1 MVEKN
6 NEEKQSKQLINLKMI
21 KKNLSTIVFLIFI
34 AVLLFSPD
42 AKSFLI
48 KQLLFT
54 GLFNAEISSVNSSD
68 NTLRNH
74 FDFKDYEGN
83 VQNTAD
89 LKGKVVFINFWA
101 SWCPPCIAELP
112 SIEKFHAKFK
122 DNDNIVFLMINID
135 DDIATGKQFLDKKN
149 FSLPIFQ
156 AISTVPK
163 EIYSGSLPTTIVLDQ
178 YGVIRLH
185 HEGFANYDGEK
196 FNLQI
201 KKLLEEQSKE

>member
-1 MVEKN
+1 MTGKN
-6 NEEKQSKQLINLKMI
+6 SDEKQSKQLINLKMI

-34 AVLLFSPD
+34 TILLFSPD

-48 KQLLFT
+48 KQLMFT

-83 VQNTAD
+83 VQNTSD

-101 SWCPPCIAELP
+101 SWCPPCVAEFP
-112 SIEKFHAKFK
+112 SIEKFHSEFK
-122 DNDNIVFLMINID
+122 NNDKIVFLMINMD
-135 DDIATGKQFLDKKN
+135 DNIATGQQFLDKKN
-149 FSLPIFQ
+149 YSLPIFQ
-156 AISTVPK
+156 AVSIVPK
-163 EIYSGSLPTTIVLDQ
+163 EIYSGSLPTTIVLDKF
-178 YGVIRLH
+178 GIMRLR
-185 HEGFANYDGEK
+185 HEGFANYGGKK

-201 KKLLEEQSKE
+201 KQLLEE

>member
-1 MVEKN
+1 MIKKN
-6 NEEKQSKQLINLKMI
+6 SKEKQSKKLISLKLI
-21 KKNLSTIVFLIFI
+21 KKNSSTIVFLIFI

-42 AKSFLI
+42 AKSFVI

-83 VQNTAD
+83 IQSTAD

-101 SWCPPCIAELP
+101 SWCPPCIAEFP
-112 SIEKFHAKFK
+112 SIEKFHSKFK
-122 DNDNIVFLMINID
+122 DNDKIVFVMINLD
-135 DDIATGKQFLDKKN
+135 DDIATGKQFLDKRK

-156 AISTVPK
+156 AVSAVPK
-163 EIYSGSLPTTIVLDQ
+163 EIYSGSLPTTIVLDK
-178 YGVIRLH
+178 YGVMRLH
-185 HEGFANYDGEK
+185 HEGFANYDGEE

-201 KKLLEEQSKE
+201 KQLLEE